1 MIPALRML
9 DISGESIAVQQKE
22 LLSSQRAE
30 GQDRNE
36 KDAAAIYDL
45 LEKEV
50 VPLFYDVDVEG
61 IPHGWVRMIKKP

>member
-22 LLSSQRAE
+22 LLISQRAE
-30 GQDRNE
+30 GQDRDE
-36 KDAAAIYDL
+36 RDAAAIYDL
-45 LEKEV
+45 LEKVV